1 MKLKTFLILF
11 FVLILSSLTSSQL
24 TEIGDKEK
32 PKPIEIFEPVISS
45 RTATTDTYY
54 MGGNEFKTT
63 YYAGAVNAKLN
74 NNTYIPFEDYVNVSN
89 ENGKVK
95 FENIY
100 GEICYLEPEYELTNL
115 FSTAKT
121 EVNIVKNRGSYY
133 FTTDAKDDV
142 NSMSYKINCSPFYTE
157 KETKEELTNDN
168 IKFIDNELHILNDVK
183 IDFGMAKDLQNI
195 TTVYNETT
203 SKLDFAIEEGK
214 SGSLKL
220 IDPTITYDFNN
231 HTGQSAYKCEGYYY
245 SYSIAENPVDLPP
258 DCTIISSYSSW
269 HDITTETTIDEIDES
284 REDIYVAVV
293 RTNNFFY
300 TNFTI
305 PSEWEVTKYEWF
317 LTSNVGTPTNADV
330 RYLVY
335 NYTSSLWVLIKT
347 VNQDSGDSTEDI
359 TLTEG
364 DYDLADFT
372 DENGKINFIA
382 LSLRG
387 GDQYHFYIN
396 YVKLD
401 VTYTSDFKLNFTSPN
416 TTNPSTVSEGQKLV
430 INFTFDNGE
439 PPITSGVTLNNFL
452 VGGLTATIDQGCSG
466 TLVCS
471 GYSTETEC
479 NNCSECNWDSFSYFL
494 TDLESFETD
503 LGDYTTS
510 GSTGCVWARDTNGVP
525 SDDTGPTPQGSADGA
540 NSTPYYAFIETSSSA
555 CDGATDQVYLTG
567 PVIDLDTYPTT
578 MLSFS
583 YSMYGANMG
592 KLDVEINNSGDW
604 VSVWSLAGNQG
615 ADPVWT
621 GVDIDLSIYSGSG
634 NVRFHYDRNGD
645 GAFEGDIAIDH
656 INISQKEFV
665 GCSNTGD
672 CSSCSLDE
680 CNTNCSTGG
689 CSICSGTLVCSG
701 YSTETECNNC
711 SQCNWT
717 TIVEITVVSN
727 TSANSLAKTVTID
740 KPSDVQDDDVLFVY
754 LFHDNNDAGD
764 EFATLSG
771 WTQIF
776 SLTDD
781 PSGRG
786 GTTWLGYKVIT
797 DASGEPA
804 DYTFTHTDSVDEET
818 GAIMVNLRGVDTD
831 DPLANSTGYTYLFQA
846 NTGDFLTPS
855 ITTDSDNALVLTMGS
870 MSHTMTYANAP
881 SGTNKIVYMDDD
893 YDNLMMASYTQES
906 AGATGDK
913 QWDTDGTQE
922 ARGEQ
927 VAFKLGTASSCSAI
941 DSGDCSSCSLD
952 ECNTNCSTGGCS
964 SENDISY
971 VGDYWQFNATMPYGL
986 SGSQDIFLNIS
997 YGESNY
1003 NQTEPDAITYTGGAA
1018 DPCDYISGDY
1028 IINLEDNCTK
1038 TGVNIDVTGDFKVYG
1053 YYGYFLLDQ
1062 YTNLTVAGN
1071 MAFNFTD
1078 SNIVLRDGSKLS

>member
-142 NSMSYKINCSPFYTE
+142 NSMSYKINCLSSI
-157 KETKEELTNDN
+157 KETKEKITNDD
-168 IKFIDNELHILNDVK
+168 IKFIDNQLYILNDVK
-183 IDFGMAKDLQNI
+183 INFRMALDVQNI

-203 SKLDFAIEEGK
+203 SKLDFAIEDGK
-214 SGSLKL
+214 TGDLKM

-245 SYSIAENPVDLPP
+245 SFGIAENPVDLPP

-284 REDIYVAVV
+284 REDIYVAVA

-305 PSEWEVTKYEWF
+305 PSELEVTKYEWF
-317 LTSNVGTPTNADV
+317 LTSNVGTSTNADV

-347 VNQDSGDSTEDI
+347 VNQGSTDSTENI

-364 DYDLADFT
+364 DYNLTDFT

-387 GDQYHFYIN
+387 GEPYHFYIN
-396 YVKLD
+396 YVELE
-401 VTYTSDFKLNFTSPN
+401 VTYESDSKLNFTSPN
-416 TTNPSTVSEGQKLV
+416 TTNPSTVSEAQKLA
-430 INFTFDNGE
+430 INFSFYNGE
-439 PPITSGVTLNNFL
+439 TPITSGVTLNNFS
-452 VGGLTATIDQGCSG
+452 VGGQTATIDQKCSG

-471 GYSTETEC
+471 GYSTE
-479 NNCSECNWDSFSYFL
+479 
-494 TDLESFETD
+494 
-503 LGDYTTS
+503 
-510 GSTGCVWARDTNGVP
+510 A
-525 SDDTGPTPQGSADGA
+525 
-540 NSTPYYAFIETSSSA
+540 
-555 CDGATDQVYLTG
+555 
-567 PVIDLDTYPTT
+567 
-578 MLSFS
+578 
-583 YSMYGANMG
+583 
-592 KLDVEINNSGDW
+592 
-604 VSVWSLAGNQG
+604 
-615 ADPVWT
+615 
-621 GVDIDLSIYSGSG
+621 
-634 NVRFHYDRNGD
+634 
-645 GAFEGDIAIDH
+645 
-656 INISQKEFV
+656 
-665 GCSNTGD
+665 
-672 CSSCSLDE
+672 
-680 CNTNCSTGG
+680 
-689 CSICSGTLVCSG
+689 
-701 YSTETECNNC
+701 ECNNC